1 MEQLQRVIMLLSN
14 LTITSTDKDYV
25 YITPT
30 TLQTLVAHARRHP
43 KDVIG
48 WNALP
53 KVVQDNFEAC
63 SAVVPETWKLTH
75 NSKHLR

>member
-1 MEQLQRVIMLLSN
+1 MEQLNRVILLLSK
-14 LTITSTDKDYV
+14 LTISSIDKDYA

-43 KDVIG
+43 KDTIG

-75 NSKHLR
+75 NSKYIR